1 MSKNEYKYGRDKE
14 KKVAQSLRR
23 IGGKVTL
30 SKGSRGAA
38 DLDVKFPTGTK
49 WKIQV
54 KSSRT
59 STPSSPN
66 KKDLGRLKQ
75 SATKT
80 RSTPV
85 IASVTPNGI
94 EYKSARSGRKL
105 NPIKKKRS

>member
-1 MSKNEYKYGRDKE
+1 MSQYTP
-14 KKVAQSLRR
+14 
-23 IGGKVTL
+23 TL
-30 SKGSRGAA
+30 CINI
-38 DLDVKFPTGTK
+38 LLLQFFQ

-59 STPSSPN
+59 RTPSSPN

-85 IASVTPNGI
+85 IASVTTNGI